1 MIPILYEETEIEF
14 KTNGIGRLADAISC
28 TVTEERNGVYEL
40 EMEYP
45 ETGKLFKELKH
56 SRIIGAVPSEDASI
70 QGFRIYKISKPI
82 SGTVTV
88 SAEHISYQLSHIP
101 TLLPGTVVTSA
112 QSALQLL
119 SDNAMVS
126 NPFSFTTDV
135 TAAGSFSADGLHSI
149 RGILAGTA
157 GSVLQAFGGEYEF
170 DNWRVILH
178 GARGTKTDVVLDY
191 GKNITDFTQEENIES
206 TSTSII
212 AYWENSSS
220 DSGTT
225 RVVGDRQDSAN
236 VNKFPYNR
244 PLLLDCSQDY
254 KDAPTKDQLNAK
266 AQSYIKA
273 NNIGVPSVSID
284 VSFVALWQTEEYKG
298 IAPLEKVHLCDTLT
312 VRFSKLGVETTAKV
326 IKTEYNVL
334 MDRYNKI
341 SIGDTKYTL
350 TDTILNINDEIKQ
363 TSDKIATDMQNA
375 IDHATRLINGG
386 LGGYVVITPN
396 ETTGYPEEILI
407 MDTPSKQT
415 AKNVIRL
422 NKNGIGFSLGN
433 GYDGPFQSAWT
444 IDGAFN
450 ANWIKTGIIKSK
462 NGLSYWDLDNAIF
475 ADKSDNGA
483 EVLLSNGRVDLTVG
497 STTNSS
503 AFVGSIRG
511 QVGTSDESKMS
522 VGINAIPG
530 SEGVQLGVYQSDESR
545 ASNYALR
552 VRKNET
558 SSYARRVDIDNNS
571 VLRPFDVR
579 TEGSFYI
586 VDVDSSDNESVY
598 GVLWNATN
606 GDKLFIIEAE
616 RASGGWVLAHSNAG
630 DKSTYH
636 DIKYLKSDD
645 KIHFYRECV
654 FKNGYDADIPFM
666 TAAGRE
672 ARIHVSNGIITGWDY
687 TS

>member
-1 MIPILYEETEIEF
+1 MIPILYSETEREF
-14 KTNGIGRLADAISC
+14 KTNGIGRLVDAISC

-45 ETGKLFKELKH
+45 ESGKLFKELKH

-70 QGFRIYKISKPI
+70 QGFEIYKISKPI
-82 SGTVTV
+82 NGVVTV
-88 SAEHISYQLSHIP
+88 DARHVSYRLSYVP
-101 TLLPGTVVTSA
+101 TLLDGTVVSSA
-112 QSALQLL
+112 QSALQMLF
-119 SDNAMVS
+119 DRAMVS
-126 NPFSFTTDV
+126 HPFSFTTDV
-135 TAAGSFSADGLHSI
+135 TKAGTFDSDGLYSI
-149 RGILAGTA
+149 RGMLAGTT
-157 GSVLQAFGGEYEF
+157 GSVLQSFGGEYEF

-178 GARGTKTDVVLDY
+178 SVRGAKTNVVLDY
-191 GKNITDFTQEENIES
+191 GKNITDFKQEENIEN
-206 TSTSII
+206 TSTSVV

-220 DSGTT
+220 DSGVT
-225 RVVGDRQDSAN
+225 RVVGDIQNSDN
-236 VNKFPYNR
+236 VNRFPYNR

-254 KDAPTKDQLNAK
+254 KDAPTKGQLNAK

-284 VSFVALWQTEEYKG
+284 VSFVALWQTEEYKD

-350 TDTILNINDEIKQ
+350 ADTILNINDEIKQ

-450 ANWIKTGIIKSK
+450 ANWIT
-462 NGLSYWDLDNAIF
+462 A
-475 ADKSDNGA
+475 
-483 EVLLSNGRVDLTVG
+483 
-497 STTNSS
+497 
-503 AFVGSIRG
+503 
-511 QVGTSDESKMS
+511 
-522 VGINAIPG
+522 
-530 SEGVQLGVYQSDESR
+530 
-545 ASNYALR
+545 
-552 VRKNET
+552 
-558 SSYARRVDIDNNS
+558 
-571 VLRPFDVR
+571 
-579 TEGSFYI
+579 
-586 VDVDSSDNESVY
+586 
-598 GVLWNATN
+598 GVLTAIMIQTASSGKRIVIRNDDAT
-606 GDKLFIIEAE
+606 IEG
-616 RASGGWVLAHSNAG
+616 RTDDTLHNVIDMNSNAG
-630 DKSTYH
+630 H
-636 DIKYLKSDD
+636 MLI
-645 KIHFYRECV
+645 
-654 FKNGYDADIPFM
+654 DADTELAIRAPKIAVGTVSHGDSSSSDLLEGLTTSSSYITKVAKNM
-666 TAAGRE
+666 NYGEGNQHTAEVSLNNGAVYCTLPVYLDITTAGNGVRNGFV
-672 ARIHVSNGIITGWDY
+672 VSETTATVETI
-687 TS
+687 

>member
-1 MIPILYEETEIEF
+1 MIPTLYSETEREF
-14 KTNGIGRLADAISC
+14 KTNGIGRLVDAISC

-70 QGFRIYKISKPI
+70 QGFEIYKISKPI
-82 SGTVTV
+82 NGVITVDARHV
-88 SAEHISYQLSHIP
+88 SYRLSYVP
-101 TLLPGTVVTSA
+101 TLLDGTVVSSA
-112 QSALQLL
+112 QSALQMLF
-119 SDNAMVS
+119 DRAMVS
-126 NPFSFTTDV
+126 HPFSFTTDV
-135 TAAGSFSADGLHSI
+135 TKAGTFDSDGLYSI
-149 RGILAGTA
+149 RGMLAGTT
-157 GSVLQAFGGEYEF
+157 GSVLQSFGGEYEF

-178 GARGTKTDVVLDY
+178 SVRGAKTNVVLDY
-191 GKNITDFTQEENIES
+191 GKNITDFKQEENIEN
-206 TSTSII
+206 TSTSVV

-220 DSGTT
+220 DSGVT
-225 RVVGDRQDSAN
+225 RVVGDIQNSDN
-236 VNKFPYNR
+236 VNRFPYNR

-254 KDAPTKDQLNAK
+254 RDAPAKGQLNAK
-266 AQSYIKA
+266 AQSYIKT
-273 NNIGVPSVSID
+273 NGIGIPRVSID
-284 VSFVALWQTEEYKG
+284 VSFVALWQTEEYKD

-350 TDTILNINDEIKQ
+350 ADTILNINDEIKR

-450 ANWIKTGIIKSK
+450 ATWITAGVLTAITIQTAKTGK
-462 NGLSYWDLDNAIF
+462 
-475 ADKSDNGA
+475 
-483 EVLLSNGRVDLTVG
+483 RVVIQNDDATV
-497 STTNSS
+497 
-503 AFVGSIRG
+503 
-511 QVGTSDESKMS
+511 
-522 VGINAIPG
+522 
-530 SEGVQLGVYQSDESR
+530 
-545 ASNYALR
+545 
-552 VRKNET
+552 
-558 SSYARRVDIDNNS
+558 
-571 VLRPFDVR
+571 
-579 TEGSFYI
+579 
-586 VDVDSSDNESVY
+586 
-598 GVLWNATN
+598 
-606 GDKLFIIEAE
+606 
-616 RASGGWVLAHSNAG
+616 
-630 DKSTYH
+630 
-636 DIKYLKSDD
+636 
-645 KIHFYRECV
+645 
-654 FKNGYDADIPFM
+654 NGYDGDTLHSVIDLVSDWGGTLLIDTDKALAIRAPKL
-666 TAAGRE
+666 
-672 ARIHVSNGIITGWDY
+672 IVSNVSQGDKEGTGTTAVTVDSPFVTKVDKNMGDSSHPTSELWVSGSDHGVYCTLPVFLNVTYGGSKIINGFVCGSATE
-687 TS
+687 TIKTI